1 MYYLSIL
8 CTTKHKIVDLWWQRV
23 ILYLQLALC
32 SYSFVLGLP
41 FNLCRHCH
49 LHQLKF
55 ITVILNYF
63 VNVGFTSRPV
73 MPDKPDNPSNET
85 ED

>member
-23 ILYLQLALC
+23 IYLQLALC
-32 SYSFVLGLP
+32 SYSFVLGFP

-49 LHQLKF
+49 LYQLKF

-73 MPDKPDNPSNET
+73 MPANPPNET